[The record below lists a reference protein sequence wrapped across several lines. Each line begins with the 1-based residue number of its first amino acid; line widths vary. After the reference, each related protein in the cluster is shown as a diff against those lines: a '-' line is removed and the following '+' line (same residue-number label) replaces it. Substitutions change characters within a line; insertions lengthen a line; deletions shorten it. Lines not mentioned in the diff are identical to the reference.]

1 MFVLIICVFSCT
13 KIVLHIQH
21 YVKHYLLFQ
30 ETIVIDCFKTY
41 LNSMY
46 YQIED
51 MFIVFYALLKNT
63 VYILIALYFVYC
75 LQYYLRFKG
84 L

>member
-1 MFVLIICVFSCT
+1 
-13 KIVLHIQH
+13 
-21 YVKHYLLFQ
+21 
-30 ETIVIDCFKTY
+30 
-41 LNSMY
+41 MY